1 MGREARQLCLKCLNS
16 SKEPHLSTLTHPGDA
31 LSKRQKLVYI
41 VILGLLTALAPFTID
56 LYLTAFP
63 ILQEDLH
70 VSAAAIQL
78 TLTATTI
85 GFAAGQ
91 LIVGPLSD
99 KAGRRLPLIIATE
112 SPW

>member
-41 VILGLLTALAPFTID
+41 VILGLLTALAPFTLD

-112 SPW
+112 